1 MEVALPKLL
10 EAEIKKTPVSSGYG
24 SLMVSVCCCPS
35 TAIWKSLLDSIS
47 IPLSRVKNRQG
58 SVKKVFEIFPN
69 YAEVYFIWTNLK
81 KFRNFSELC

>member
-1 MEVALPKLL
+1 MILNHIPVEVALPKLL

-47 IPLSRVKNRQG
+47 IPLSRVKNR
-58 SVKKVFEIFPN
+58 IF
-69 YAEVYFIWTNLK
+69 IG
-81 KFRNFSELC
+81 FRDSCRR

>member
-47 IPLSRVKNRQG
+47 IPLSRVKNRLIYRWKHVSQTLRFLNTFLRDTIG
-58 SVKKVFEIFPN
+58 QLESDC
-69 YAEVYFIWTNLK
+69 L
-81 KFRNFSELC
+81 